1 MACFGRNTMTGDTRR
16 YGTTDGVRSERE
28 TDDADTAGTV
38 GTNPD
43 ELLELLGDE
52 YTRAV
57 LEAILDRPR
66 SGGAV
71 ADEAGVSR
79 ATAFR
84 RLNELA
90 ELGLVETEYHI
101 DHDDGHHHKR
111 YRAVIDTF
119 SVTFGEEGFEL
130 AVDTDG
136 THARGRV
143 PARAPADD

>member
-1 MACFGRNTMTGDTRR
+1 MTGDTRR
-16 YGTTDGVRSERE
+16 YGTTGGVRTDPE
-28 TDDADTAGTV
+28 TEDADTAGAGGMT
-38 GTNPD
+38 PD

-57 LEAILDRPR
+57 LGAILDRPR
-66 SGGAV
+66 SGRAV

-90 ELGLVETEYHI
+90 ELGLVETEYRL
-101 DHDDGHHHKR
+101 DPDDGHHHKR

-143 PARAPADD
+143 PARAPAND